1 MDPAP
6 ASLCLSGVGPPGAAH
21 SSWNCRE
28 ELRTQGHQGQGL
40 SPLSTWPAARG
51 FLLLLL
57 LLLPPVIP
65 GEERGSRCLP
75 GRAGGGGLAQL

>member
-28 ELRTQGHQGQGL
+28 ELRARGHQGQRL
-40 SPLSTWPAARG
+40 SPLSTWPAACG

-57 LLLPPVIP
+57 LLPVIQ
-65 GEERGSRCLP
+65 GEESGSRCLP